1 MAIRWKVRDIA
12 ERQGIKNPV
21 ELQERLGVVYNTARG
36 LWFGFPS
43 RIDLPTLNRVCVRLN
58 CTPGDLLEFDG
69 AEYSEE
75 NHNAEIEIPEAA

>member
-1 MAIRWKVRDIA
+1 VAIKWRVREIA

-36 LWFGFPS
+36 LWLGFPS
-43 RIDLPTLNRVCVRLN
+43 RIDLPTLNRVCVRLS

-69 AEYSEE
+69 AEYEEE
-75 NHNAEIEIPEAA
+75 NHIAEIEVPAAA